1 MIKRNLIYSILII
14 IASILLLGLNKL
26 SDFQNENI
34 RPEDAESAENAGGN
48 ETTEADIV
56 AAGHEITLWENEGTF
71 YAFLPSACKNEK
83 DVQIPDG
90 IDPSSIVWMHSE
102 NIPAVFIDTDSG
114 TSEQINTDKDV
125 KEPGHIS
132 VLDADGR
139 ISFDCPLTYIKGRGN
154 TSFTEFEKKP
164 YQIKLA
170 DSVPFLGMPSAKKWI
185 FISNSA
191 DPSLL
196 RNALS
201 RNLAE
206 RLNLP
211 QSEEGVFVDLYLNGE
226 YMGNYYVTEKIEVGK
241 NRLEITDL
249 EKATEFAN
257 KTADFSS
264 HETVWTDTTKAKQIT
279 NEPDDIT
286 GGYLIE
292 RDFDDRFLKEVEEHG
307 SYFITDANES
317 FILRSPEHAS
327 GNQIAYIDGYVQSV
341 ENAVLSLE
349 GIDGTT
355 GKYYTDLIDLDSFV
369 RKYLLEEITA
379 NYDGGVASSF
389 FYKDTDAVNGKL
401 YAGPVWDYDVTWG
414 NTPAYLGHISSSP
427 NRLTRLAAHRD
438 SSVWFNALYEKEEF
452 YEALTACYEQEI
464 SAYLTTLAEE
474 VLPQLSEMTD
484 ASAAMDRIRW
494 EAEYL
499 RNDEAADREE
509 EIAFLYDYIL
519 MRKEFLDK
527 AWIENIPVRQITLYT
542 ENIIYDTL
550 YVFEGETLP
559 PFPETDFDFAKL
571 THWMTAD
578 GILPDT
584 ETPVHENMDF
594 HAVLEYY

>member
-48 ETTEADIV
+48 ETTEAGIV

-71 YAFLPSACKNEK
+71 YAFLPSACKSEK

-427 NRLTRLAAHRD
+427 DRLTRLAAHRD

-499 RNDEAADREE
+499 RNDEAADRED